1 MTRRRAAAPSLL
13 VTVEHGGNRVPPAW
27 RHLFAASA
35 AMLDTHRGFDPGALL
50 LGRELAARLDAPLVT
65 ATTTRLLVDLNRSL
79 GHRGLFSE
87 FTRTLPPDERARIV
101 ECYWRPYREE
111 VDRIVAAPIAR
122 GRRVVHLS
130 SHSFTPVLHG
140 EVRNADIGLLYDP
153 GRPAER
159 LLAARWKAALL
170 AIDPGLRVRMNYP
183 YAGRADGLTRDLR
196 RRYPPGRYAGLELEV
211 NQRHVIA
218 GGRAWTA
225 LRHTLLESIEIAL
238 R

>member
-1 MTRRRAAAPSLL
+1 MTRRRPTTPALL

-27 RHLFAASA
+27 RHLFTAGAAV
-35 AMLDTHRGFDPGALL
+35 LGTHRGHDPGALL
-50 LGRELAARLDAPLVT
+50 LGRELAARLAAPLVSS
-65 ATTTRLLVDLNRSL
+65 TTTRLLVDLNRSL
-79 GHRGLFSE
+79 GHQGLFSE
-87 FTRTLPPDERARIV
+87 FTRMLPPEDKSRIV
-101 ECYWRPYREE
+101 ERYWRPYRDE
-111 VDRIVAAPIAR
+111 VDRVVAALIAR

-130 SHSFTPVLHG
+130 SHSFTPVLDG

-153 GRPAER
+153 GRPVER

-196 RRYPPGRYAGLELEV
+196 RRYAPGRYAGLEIEV
-211 NQRHVIA
+211 NQRFVIA
-218 GGRAWTA
+218 GGRDWAA
-225 LRHTLLESIEIAL
+225 LRRTLLESIEVAL

>member
-1 MTRRRAAAPSLL
+1 MTRRRAAAPALL
-13 VTVEHGGNRVPPAW
+13 VTVEHGGNRVPPAY
-27 RHLFAASA
+27 RHLFAAA
-35 AMLDTHRGFDPGALL
+35 AATLDTHRGYDPGALL
-50 LGRELAARLDAPLVT
+50 LGREIAARLDAPLVSS
-65 ATTTRLLVDLNRSL
+65 TTTRLLVDLNRSL
-79 GHRGLFSE
+79 GHKGLFSE
-87 FTRTLPPDERARIV
+87 FTRMLPPGEKSRIV
-101 ECYWRPYREE
+101 ERHWRPYRDE
-111 VDRIVAAPIAR
+111 VDRVVAALIAR

-130 SHSFTPVLHG
+130 SHSFTPVLNG

-196 RRYPPGRYAGLELEV
+196 RRHAPGRYAGLEIEV
-211 NQRHVIA
+211 NQRFVIA
-218 GGRAWTA
+218 GGRDWAA
-225 LRHTLLESIEIAL
+225 LRRTVLESIEIAL

>member
-1 MTRRRAAAPSLL
+1 MTRRSATAPALL

-27 RHLFAASA
+27 RKLFAAQA
-35 AMLDTHRGFDPGALL
+35 AVLGTHRGYDPGALL
-50 LGRELAARLDAPLVT
+50 LGRELAARFGAPLISS
-65 ATTTRLLVDLNRSL
+65 TTTRLLVDLNRSL

-87 FTRTLPPDERARIV
+87 FTRMLPREEKARIV
-101 ECYWRPYREE
+101 ERYWQPYRDE
-111 VDRIVAAPIAR
+111 VGRVVAGFIDR
-122 GRRVVHLS
+122 GRPVVHLS

-140 EVRNADIGLLYDP
+140 EVRNADVGLLYDP

-159 LLAARWKAALL
+159 LLAARWKAALQV
-170 AIDPGLRVRMNYP
+170 IDPGLRVRMNYP
-183 YAGRADGLTRDLR
+183 YAGRDDGLTRDVR
-196 RRYPPGRYAGLELEV
+196 RRYAGGRYIGLEIEV

-225 LRHTLLESIEIAL
+225 LRRAVLDSLEIAL

>member
-1 MTRRRAAAPSLL
+1 MTRRRATAPALL
-13 VTVEHGGNRVPPAW
+13 VTVEHGGNRVPPAY
-27 RHLFAASA
+27 RHLFAAGA
-35 AMLDTHRGFDPGALL
+35 ATLDTHRGYDPGALL
-50 LGRELAARLDAPLVT
+50 LGRELAARLAAPLVRS
-65 ATTTRLLVDLNRSL
+65 TTTRLLVDLNRSL
-79 GHRGLFSE
+79 GHMGLFSE
-87 FTRTLPPDERARIV
+87 FTRMLPPGEKSRIV
-101 ECYWRPYREE
+101 ERHWRPYRDE
-111 VDRIVAAPIAR
+111 VDRVVAALIAR

-130 SHSFTPVLHG
+130 SHSFTPVLNG

-196 RRYPPGRYAGLELEV
+196 RRHAPGRYAGLEIEV
-211 NQRHVIA
+211 NQRFVIA
-218 GGRAWTA
+218 GGRDWAA
-225 LRHTLLESIEIAL
+225 LRRTVLESIEIAL